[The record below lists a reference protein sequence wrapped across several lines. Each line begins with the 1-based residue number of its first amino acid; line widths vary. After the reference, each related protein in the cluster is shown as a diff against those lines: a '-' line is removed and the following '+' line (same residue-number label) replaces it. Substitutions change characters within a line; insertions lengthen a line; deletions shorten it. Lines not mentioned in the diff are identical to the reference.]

1 MKQIGSILYGGL
13 LKQCN
18 FVAWG
23 YSNALEL
30 FNIPMIE
37 VCLLM
42 KVPDTKNAVTFS
54 IYGWPKKFLIYHTD
68 ALAG

>member
-54 IYGWPKKFLIYHTD
+54 IYG
-68 ALAG
+68 